1 MKMSKPITV
10 LSLVLILSL
19 SLGAFACGPAAPAAP
34 VAGGDVNIG
43 IAYSTSGPV
52 GQLGLSLLKGVQMGI
67 QAFNDTYGGV
77 KADGKVHTVK
87 TIVYNNNSDPQQGI
101 SNTTRLITQDKTP
114 IIIGDFTSGVALAQA
129 PVIDDNKWP
138 WITNAANPKLTGPEF
153 KYANRFGQNDTYN
166 MPLYVKELAELM
178 GAKRK
183 LAVLASKTDFSAAKT
198 AMFIA
203 EAPRAGFQ
211 LVFQESFDNAATDFY
226 AIIDKV
232 KTNNPDLVYISGY
245 ASIGTCIKQSIEK
258 GFKPQWLIDDTFL
271 QDVKGV
277 LGASGIGVYLLCLFN
292 PQDTVSDAAKI
303 YAKYAPPTIPGM
315 AFNLDYAGGFE
326 TGFRACLALQKAGTI
341 AADPASRDKIATALR
356 TLDFQGMYFF
366 GVEDEVGNTRNN
378 PRILQVTNAEGGLKM
393 VAENGKAVR

>member
-1 MKMSKPITV
+1 MRRPKAALL
-10 LSLVLILSL
+10 LSSLLILSL
-19 SLGAFACGPAAPAAP
+19 ALAAFGCGPSAPAAP

-67 QAFNDTYGGV
+67 QAFNDTQGGV
-77 KADGKVHTVK
+77 KADGKIYTVK
-87 TIVYNNNSDPQQGI
+87 TVVYNNNSDPQQGVT
-101 SNTTRLITQDKTP
+101 NTTRLINQDKTP

-129 PVIDDNKWP
+129 PIIDDNKWP
-138 WITNAANPKLTGPEF
+138 WITNGANPKLTGPEF

-166 MPLYVKELAELM
+166 MPLYLQELAELM
-178 GAKRK
+178 GAKKK

-203 EAPRAGFQ
+203 EAPKAGFQ
-211 LVFQESFDNAATDFY
+211 LVFQDTFDNTATDFY

-232 KTNNPDLVYISGY
+232 KAANPDLVYISGY

-258 GFKPQWLIDDTFL
+258 NFKPQWLIDDTFL

-292 PQDTVSDAAKI
+292 PQDTVSDAAKV
-303 YAKYAPPTIPGM
+303 YAKYAPPTMPGM

-326 TGFRACLALQKAGTI
+326 TGYRACLALQKAGTVS
-341 AADPASRDKIATALR
+341 ADPASREKIAKALR
-356 TLDFQGMYFF
+356 TIDYQGMYFF
-366 GVEDEVGNTRNN
+366 GVEDEVGNTKNN
-378 PRILQVTNAEGGLKM
+378 PRILQVTNADGGLKM